1 MAGRPCSVC
10 QHPDRPAI
18 DMMLVNHKPFRAIAR
33 QFGLSKDAVLRHH
46 DDHLPAVL
54 AKAREAE
61 DVAHAIDVVTQ
72 LKAINAAALAVL
84 ADARTRGD
92 GELAL
97 KAIDRVQRQVE
108 LQAKL
113 VGELDERPQITLQT
127 APEWLQLRGVLL
139 EALRDYPDARRA
151 VAARLLTLGAA

>member
-18 DMMLVNHKPFRAIAR
+18 DMMLVNHKPFRAISR

-61 DVAHAIDVVTQ
+61 DVAHAIDVVGQ

-84 ADARTRGD
+84 ADARKRGD

-113 VGELDERPQITLQT
+113 VGELDERPQITLVT
-127 APEWLQLRGVLL
+127 APEWLQVRTVLL
-139 EALRDYPDARRA
+139 DALRNYPDARSA
-151 VAARLLTLGAA
+151 VAARLLALGAA